1 MKKRKIKRT
10 RYSRRSSVNARK
22 RKILPTVLIIFAS
35 AVLLFGVAVGLGAYL
50 KHKADSYTPRKDYGF
65 EDNTPQNVG
74 DGIGVYAP
82 NLDLGDSVYG
92 LISKGYTDISVGIG
106 SSDKLFI
113 HSNVA
118 DGVSGVENGERDIE
132 SLISDIHYYEANACL
147 YFYSTAFEIKDEN
160 LRRIRKAYEISLM
173 SEMAKLGADDI
184 LILGVGLD
192 DSNISEVARYISD
205 INSACGDCSVG
216 MAVSVGALR
225 LAQEGKYLVGA
236 LLNCADYVALDL
248 RNLSF
253 DGDGADTDNPTGI
266 AEYLSGMKYYLS
278 QYGLRLVFSEENKQ
292 FFDEVYDLGLTN
304 AQVVKMQSQNTNE

>member
-1 MKKRKIKRT
+1 
-10 RYSRRSSVNARK
+10 
-22 RKILPTVLIIFAS
+22 
-35 AVLLFGVAVGLGAYL
+35 
-50 KHKADSYTPRKDYGF
+50 
-65 EDNTPQNVG
+65 
-74 DGIGVYAP
+74 
-82 NLDLGDSVYG
+82 
-92 LISKGYTDISVGIG
+92 
-106 SSDKLFI
+106 
-113 HSNVA
+113 
-118 DGVSGVENGERDIE
+118 
-132 SLISDIHYYEANACL
+132 
-147 YFYSTAFEIKDEN
+147 
-160 LRRIRKAYEISLM
+160 M

-216 MAVSVGALR
+216 MAVGVGALR